1 MDYPNCS
8 QHGRPANRLC
18 GLKQCCLLMC
28 EHCLPQHFAV
38 AGHRTALLLSPQA
51 LNFFESF
58 TGYTHYKMFDW
69 LDRLRR
75 HGFYSLFEAGETNE
89 GGQADAGELTAL
101 GLQVIEDFQRLAQNN
116 RQFVLNNRHAQSLF
130 HPEFLHDIFNLAT
143 EQWAVSAQV
152 ILNNLARLAAQ
163 RFPQPNPPR
172 FAIQQQFLDSI
183 ESYRAQLLS
192 KIERQV
198 IVSSAPA
205 PAADNAAT
213 EEQGSEAH
221 EAVEY
226 ELPYSIKQI

>member
-89 GGQADAGELTAL
+89 GGQAEAGELTAL
-101 GLQVIEDFQRLAQNN
+101 GLHEFVTIDGSFADFDEGRIG
-116 RQFVLNNRHAQSLF
+116 RHERIATD
-130 HPEFLHDIFNLAT
+130 PE
-143 EQWAVSAQV
+143 E
-152 ILNNLARLAAQ
+152 
-163 RFPQPNPPR
+163 
-172 FAIQQQFLDSI
+172 
-183 ESYRAQLLS
+183 
-192 KIERQV
+192 
-198 IVSSAPA
+198 
-205 PAADNAAT
+205 
-213 EEQGSEAH
+213 H
-221 EAVEY
+221 E
-226 ELPYSIKQI
+226 